1 MHTDA
6 GAAVGRK
13 RRRLTSHTGTTAESE
28 TQEVFVLIPRTRAR
42 IALSG
47 VLAALG
53 VATLAAV
60 VPMSAGAGARSA
72 VVKLRMTKRG
82 ALLVNGSGFTLYM
95 FTSDRRNKDVCQNK
109 RQARLSCTS
118 IWPPDTTGG
127 KPIAGRGVKR
137 SMLGTAA
144 LSGGGRQVTYGGH
157 PLYSYTGDSSRGET
171 DYIGMSQFGGHWH
184 GLTAAGKQ
192 VK

>member
-1 MHTDA
+1 M
-6 GAAVGRK
+6 
-13 RRRLTSHTGTTAESE
+13 
-28 TQEVFVLIPRTRAR
+28 LIPRTRAR

-60 VPMSAGAGARSA
+60 VPMSAGARARSA
-72 VVKLRMTKRG
+72 VVKLRMTNRG

-95 FTSDRRNKDVCQNK
+95 FTSDRRNKNVCQNK
-109 RQARLSCTS
+109 LGCTS
-118 IWPPDTTGG
+118 VWPPDMTGG
-127 KPIAGRGVKR
+127 KPIAGKGVKR
-137 SMLGTAA
+137 SMLGTVA
-144 LSGGGRQVTYGGH
+144 LSGGGKQVTYGGH
-157 PLYSYTGDSSRGET
+157 PLYNYTGDSSRGET
-171 DYIGMSQFGGHWH
+171 DYIGMKQFGGHWH